1 MSPFMIETIGT
12 VAALITTLCWVPQA
26 LRVIRTRDTR
36 AISVWSQGS
45 LLVGI
50 VLWVIY
56 GVALGSQPVIWA
68 NTVSFCLIGTIF
80 VLKLRYG

>member
-12 VAALITTLCWVPQA
+12 IAALITTLCWIPQA

-68 NTVSFCLIGTIF
+68 NLVSFCLIGTIF
-80 VLKLRYG
+80 AMKLRYG

>member
-12 VAALITTLCWVPQA
+12 VAALITTLCWIPQA

-36 AISVWSQGS
+36 AISVWAQGS

-68 NTVSFCLIGTIF
+68 NAVSFCLIGTIF
-80 VLKLRYG
+80 ALKLRYG